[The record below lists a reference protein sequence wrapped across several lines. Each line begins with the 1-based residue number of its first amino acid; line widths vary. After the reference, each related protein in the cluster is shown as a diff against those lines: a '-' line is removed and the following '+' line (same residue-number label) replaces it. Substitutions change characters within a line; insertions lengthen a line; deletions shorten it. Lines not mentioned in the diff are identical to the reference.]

1 MSEGKNN
8 SESTTTFKPNVKKNR
23 GISPL
28 WMLPILTMVLAGWL
42 VFKAVHDAGQRV
54 QIYFSD
60 AQGLVPGRTAIRYQG
75 LEIGMVRDINLTED
89 LEQIFVDADI
99 YPQANKLLTEGARF
113 WLVKPQASLTGV
125 SGLDALVSGNY
136 IAIQPGDVNA
146 KPATQFTAL
155 DFAPADQGVS
165 EGLNIV
171 LKARELGGISIGSQI
186 VYRKIPIGE
195 VYNYRLDETSKH
207 VIIKA
212 NINDDYAHIITDE
225 SRFWNVSGIGAS
237 IGLDGVDMRLE
248 SVSALISGA
257 IAVDSPDGGLP
268 VADDTEFQLYKDVKT
283 AGRGIAI
290 QITLP
295 DNHNISSNGTS
306 IFYRGI
312 KVGQV
317 TRVSLSENREKI
329 VAHAAIE
336 PVFVDMLTDN
346 TQFILQE
353 AKVSLSGVE
362 NLGNLVKGNF
372 LTIEPEDGE
381 RAREFV
387 AVRQDDFDRQLPNS
401 LPLKLVSDDAY
412 GLEVGTPIKY
422 RGIKVGNVT
431 DINLIKDSVVFD
443 VLIEGEY
450 SNLIRSSNRFYVAGT
465 ASVQFD
471 EQGLNVHVPP
481 AKQLLEGSISFLSEG
496 SDKPSTQYSLFK
508 SQSHSELAKFNQS
521 GSQKL
526 TLFADELPPISTG
539 APLLY
544 RNLQVGSVVDYSL
557 NKEGVSVTVSIE
569 NQYRYLIESDTVF
582 WNRSGVEIDASLS
595 GIKVTASP
603 LKTLVNGGIAF
614 DRIQGV
620 TNKVGKNWKLYDSL
634 DTAKAYGQYITLQGS
649 HTHELNVGTKI
660 KFGSVIV
667 GEVTDITPNF
677 QNDSFEF
684 GARIYPQFASDIA
697 RGASQF
703 YIAPVEVSLSGIR
716 NLKSALNPQITVIPG
731 EGPKTTSFTLQNNV
745 IERYDYTLT
754 LQSETRS
761 SVQVGTPVTYREM
774 QVGSVIGVSLGEFAD
789 RVITTITIEPEYRY
803 LVRANSV
810 FWNASGLDVSIGLT
824 GAKVKAGTLDSIIK
838 GGIAFATPQEAQL
851 KPPAKSGYTFFLN
864 AQAKEEWVGWRTPI
878 PKP

>member
-1 MSEGKNN
+1 MSKTEPTSN
-8 SESTTTFKPNVKKNR
+8 TFEPNVKKNR

-28 WMLPILTMVLAGWL
+28 WLLPILTMLLAGWL

-60 AQGLVPGRTAIRYQG
+60 AQGLIAGRTTIRYQG
-75 LEIGMVRDINLTED
+75 LEVGMVRDINLTED
-89 LEQIFVDADI
+89 LEQIYVDADI
-99 YPQANKLLTEGARF
+99 YPQAKQLLKEGSRF
-113 WLVKPQASLTGV
+113 WLVKPQASLSGV
-125 SGLDALVSGNY
+125 TGLDALVSGNY
-136 IAIQPGDVNA
+136 IAIQPGDDQG
-146 KPATQFTAL
+146 KPATKFTAL
-155 DFAPADQGVS
+155 DFAPADQGTRD
-165 EGLNIV
+165 GLNIV
-171 LKARELGGISIGSQI
+171 LKARDLGGVSVGSQI

-195 VYNYRLDETSKH
+195 VYNYRLDETSKY
-207 VIIKA
+207 VMIKA
-212 NINDDYAHIITDE
+212 NIDEDYAHIITDE

-248 SVSALISGA
+248 SVSALINGA

-268 VADDTEFQLYKDVKT
+268 VMDDTEFQLYKDVKT
-283 AGRGIAI
+283 SGRGIAI

-295 DNHNISSNGTS
+295 DNHNIASSGTS

-312 KVGQV
+312 KIGQV
-317 TRVSLSENREKI
+317 TRVSLSKNREQI
-329 VAHAAIE
+329 IAHAAIE
-336 PVFVDMLTDN
+336 PVFVDMLTDQ

-362 NLGNLVKGNF
+362 NLGNLVRGNF
-372 LTIEPEDGE
+372 LTIEPKDGE
-381 RAREFV
+381 RARDFV

-401 LPLKLVSDDAY
+401 LPIKLISDDAY
-412 GLEVGTPIKY
+412 GLEVGTAINY
-422 RGIKVGNVT
+422 RGIKVGTVT
-431 DINLIKDSVVFD
+431 AINLVDESVIFD

-450 SNLIRSSNRFYVAGT
+450 AQLIRSSNRFFVAGT
-465 ASVQFD
+465 ATVQFD

-481 AKQLLEGSISFLSEG
+481 AKQLLEGSISFLSDG
-496 SDKPSTQYSLFK
+496 NAKASDKYTLFR
-508 SQSHSELAKFNQS
+508 SQSHSELAQFNQS

-526 TLFADELPPISTG
+526 TLVADELPPISMG

-544 RNLQVGSVVDYSL
+544 RNLQVGKVVDYKLS
-557 NKEGVSVTVSIE
+557 KDGVNVVVSIE
-569 NQYRYLIESDTVF
+569 NQYRYLIDSDTVF
-582 WNRSGVEIDASLS
+582 WNRSGVEVDASLS
-595 GIKVTASP
+595 GIKVKASP

-614 DRIQGV
+614 DSIQGV
-620 TNKVGKNWKLYDSL
+620 SNKVDKRWKLYNSL
-634 DTAKAYGQYITLQGS
+634 DEAKSYGHYITLRGS

-660 KFGSVIV
+660 RYGSVVV
-667 GEVTDITPNF
+667 GEITDITPNF
-677 QNDSFEF
+677 SNDSFEF
-684 GARIYPQFASDIA
+684 GARIYPQYADSVA
-697 RGASQF
+697 RSASQF

-716 NLKSALNPQITVIPG
+716 NLKSALNPQVTVIPG
-731 EGPKTTSFTLQNNV
+731 EGPKASQFTLQNNV

-761 SVQVGTPVTYREM
+761 SVQIGTPVTYREM
-774 QVGSVIGVSLGEFAD
+774 RVGSVIGVSLGEFAD

-824 GAKVKAGTLDSIIK
+824 GAKVKAGTIDSIIK
-838 GGIAFATPQEAQL
+838 GGIAFATPQESQL

-864 AQAKEEWVGWRTPI
+864 AQAKEEWTSWRTPI